1 MLRRSVDRANLKNE
15 GANNFLH
22 IFNQWK
28 KWNFGGCTLGMDKRV
43 IQIFKITGT
52 KMVSKFNIIINT
64 SENLVKIHGMV
75 DFW

>member
-1 MLRRSVDRANLKNE
+1 
-15 GANNFLH
+15 
-22 IFNQWK
+22 
-28 KWNFGGCTLGMDKRV
+28 MDKRV